1 MKNIRSFVFA
11 WLTVVLLL
19 LGMQTAFASEGER
32 VFDGAGLFTA
42 EEASELSAGIDA
54 LRNKMDMDVAI
65 VTTEE
70 NSATAEEYADQFY
83 EDNGFGTGSDHS
95 GVLFL
100 IDMDN
105 REVWISTEGKM
116 IRYLTDDRIETI
128 LDDAFEYLP
137 DGDYY
142 GAAASFLNSVE
153 VFYEQGIDT
162 NQYNYDPVTGKISR
176 YHSITFLEF
185 LFALAVAVICGL
197 VAVGRVKREYGGKND
212 NSKLAANFKLS
223 YRRDSSYR
231 AGSAIA
237 DVLIN
242 SYITQQIIQKQQSS
256 SSGSGGSST
265 AGRSTTHT
273 SSSGRT
279 HGGGGRKF

>member
-1 MKNIRSFVFA
+1 MIEQVNGFITPMKGWDAVGKN
-11 WLTVVLLL
+11 
-19 LGMQTAFASEGER
+19 
-32 VFDGAGLFTA
+32 DGKIAN
-42 EEASELSAGIDA
+42 LSLKMEYSVDNRTWIDA
-54 LRNKMDMDVAI
+54 N
-65 VTTEE
+65 TE
-70 NSATAEEYADQFY
+70 
-83 EDNGFGTGSDHS
+83 
-95 GVLFL
+95 VLT
-100 IDMDN
+100 N
-105 REVWISTEGKM
+105 
-116 IRYLTDDRIETI
+116 
-128 LDDAFEYLP
+128 LP

-223 YRRDSSYR
+223 YRKDSSYR